1 MSSIADNLQTVHQRI
16 SAAEARF
23 DRAPGSVQLLAA
35 SKGQPA
41 AVLQA
46 ALAAGQSRFGESY
59 AQEALVKI
67 TALAAAC
74 PEWHYI
80 GPLQR
85 NKTRIVAENFAWVHS
100 LDRLQLAERLNAQR
114 PANLPTLE
122 VCIEVNISGEPSK
135 SGVDPTAL
143 PALAAAIAGL
153 PRLRLRGLMAL
164 PAPVTEFAA
173 QRAAFQR
180 LHDLYDDLRARGYP
194 LDTLSM
200 GMSSDLEAA
209 IAAGAT
215 IVRVGTA
222 LFGERMEGSFVV
234 HV

>member
-1 MSSIADNLQTVHQRI
+1 MTFLAANLQTVRQRI

-23 DRAPGSVQLLAA
+23 ERVPGSVQLLAA
-35 SKGQPA
+35 SKGQPLA
-41 AVLQA
+41 ALHD
-46 ALAAGQSRFGESY
+46 ALAAGQCRFGESY
-59 AQEALVKI
+59 AQEALGKI
-67 TALAAAC
+67 TALKAAH

-114 PANLPTLE
+114 PSELPALE
-122 VCIEVNISGEPSK
+122 VCIEVNISGEPGK
-135 SGVDPTAL
+135 SGVDPEEL
-143 PALAAAIAGL
+143 PALAAAIVSL

-164 PAPVTEFAA
+164 PAPATEFAA
-173 QRAAFQR
+173 QRAAFQH
-180 LHDLYDDLRARGYP
+180 LHVLYDDLRAHGYP

-222 LFGERMEGSFVV
+222 LFGERPA
-234 HV
+234 

>member
-1 MSSIADNLQTVHQRI
+1 MTSIAASLQTVRQRI

-23 DRAPGSVQLLAA
+23 ERVPGSVQLLAV
-35 SKGQPA
+35 SKGQPLA
-41 AVLQA
+41 ALQE
-46 ALAAGQSRFGESY
+46 ALAAGQCRFGESY
-59 AQEALVKI
+59 AQEALSKI
-67 TALAAAC
+67 AALAAER

-114 PANLPTLE
+114 PPELPALE
-122 VCIEVNISGEPSK
+122 VCIEVNISSEPSK
-135 SGVDPTAL
+135 SGIDPMTL
-143 PALAAAIAGL
+143 PALAAAISGL

-164 PAPVTEFAA
+164 PAPVTEFTA
-173 QRAAFQR
+173 QREAFER
-180 LHDLYDDLRARGYP
+180 LHVLYDGLRAQGHP
-194 LDTLSM
+194 IDTLSM

-222 LFGERMEGSFVV
+222 LFGGRM
-234 HV
+234 